1 MSELYNFNTVTT
13 KPTTT
18 IYTTTSQLGYC
29 SSQDGMGAVKA
40 AVVVWSLEWLSALIP
55 IFLLFVISVCCY
67 KKRVKNNSSQTE
79 NTTVMTELRPE
90 PVGEA
95 QSQVGVEVQV
105 QTESDNPPKDFI
117 LVVSEV

>member
-1 MSELYNFNTVTT
+1 MSELYHFNTVTT
-13 KPTTT
+13 KPTTS
-18 IYTTTSQLGYC
+18 IYTTTSQLGYY

-40 AVVVWSLEWLSALIP
+40 AVVVWSLEWLSVLIP
-55 IFLLFVISVCCY
+55 IFLLFVISICCY
-67 KKRVKNNSSQTE
+67 KKRVKNNSSQTD
-79 NTTVMTELRPE
+79 NATVMTELRPE

-105 QTESDNPPKDFI
+105 QTKSDNPKDFI